1 MTRNKLW
8 QSWNGKGVLVW
19 KNPLSK
25 RYLRELRAEWGK
37 YLALF
42 LFFTIIIGFCSGF
55 LVADGSCKSAY
66 DNSFEKYNVEN
77 GHFVLTDS
85 ISDEL
90 KEELEEKEDI
100 TIYPI
105 FYKDKEIAKEHT
117 IRLYKMRNDVNK
129 ADLMDGEYPKADD
142 EIVIDRLYAENNEIA
157 IGDTMKIEGK
167 KYKVTGVVA
176 LSDYSALFKNNTDM
190 MFDANKFTVAL
201 VTEHAFDKFGDAGLK
216 KCYAWVNDDAALSDK
231 KQEDKANDIKDII
244 KKKSCHDRFCCP
256 SGQSGNHLHRRRYG
270 RRPGNG
276 TVAALYR
283 NRYSGIYIC
292 NYGEKYD

>member
-1 MTRNKLW
+1 M
-8 QSWNGKGVLVW
+8 

-90 KEELEEKEDI
+90 KEELEENEDI

-117 IRLYKMRNDVNK
+117 IRLYKMREDVNK

-176 LSDYSALFKNNTDM
+176 RS
-190 MFDANKFTVAL
+190 
-201 VTEHAFDKFGDAGLK
+201 E
-216 KCYAWVNDDAALSDK
+216 
-231 KQEDKANDIKDII
+231 E
-244 KKKSCHDRFCCP
+244 
-256 SGQSGNHLHRRRYG
+256 RR
-270 RRPGNG
+270 
-276 TVAALYR
+276 
-283 NRYSGIYIC
+283 
-292 NYGEKYD
+292 

>member
-1 MTRNKLW
+1 M
-8 QSWNGKGVLVW
+8 
-19 KNPLSK
+19 
-25 RYLRELRAEWGK
+25 
-37 YLALF
+37 
-42 LFFTIIIGFCSGF
+42 
-55 LVADGSCKSAY
+55 ADGSCKSAY
-66 DNSFEKYNVEN
+66 DNSFEKYNIEN

-90 KEELEEKEDI
+90 EEELEEKKEDI

-231 KQEDKANDIKDII
+231 EQEDKANDIKDII
-244 KKKSCHDRFCCP
+244 KKEAVMTDFVARQDNQAITFTGDDMGGDQVMVQWLLYIVIVILAFIFAITARSTIEQESSVVVNLVGVR
-256 SGQSGNHLHRRRYG
+256 LYEG
-270 RRPGNG
+270 RIG
-276 TVAALYR
+276 AALCGSCR
-283 NRYSGIYIC
+283 WLLCWSHLL
-292 NYGEKYD
+292 